1 MLQAWRSWELALLI
15 ELMQLR
21 ILHTALMLLL
31 MSVVLS
37 PGQMPSESGTGI
49 EGVIT
54 VGPIHPGPARED
66 IPNSAPLANTTFV
79 VENEKGTVASLTTN
93 NQGRFRVSLAPG
105 HYTISMKERQVRQC
119 GPFEVDIVV
128 GKMTKVEW
136 QCDTGMR

>member
-1 MLQAWRSWELALLI
+1 MLFI
-15 ELMQLR
+15 V
-21 ILHTALMLLL
+21 
-31 MSVVLS
+31 SVVLS

-49 EGVIT
+49 EGVVT

-79 VENEKGTVASLTTN
+79 VENEKGIVTPFTTD

-105 HYTISMKERQVRQC
+105 HYTISMKERQVHQC
-119 GPFEVDIVV
+119 GPFGVDIVV
-128 GKMTKVEW
+128 GKMTIVEW